1 MNGRRLEE
9 LGNGEWGKVNFFFLA
24 SLCDVFFNQQQSS
37 SRIYLLDLNRVYK
50 HIVHIFSLWHMF
62 FSSSALV
69 VVVFVAQP
77 QLLSVRL
84 IIVRKQCALF
94 NVRFK

>member
-9 LGNGEWGKVNFFFLA
+9 NGEWGKVNFFFLA

-69 VVVFVAQP
+69 VVVVVFVAQP
-77 QLLSVRL
+77 QLLSIRL

-94 NVRFK
+94 